1 MSISLDYRA
10 ITLRISCQI
19 RHKFFGF
26 LLTYMFLIP
35 NFSIAQDSL
44 ARKDLDETQIDI
56 ADVIRKSLGKEPK
69 EKPTDAASLILV
81 PIIGSNPATGF
92 MVGLGGQYAFKMK
105 QSTRYSTLS
114 GSAQVTTK
122 GQLLFLLKNNVYS
135 KSDRMYYSGDWR
147 FQIFSQSTYGLGT
160 NSPEGGILDYQ
171 FSLAGWET
179 NLDSLTQPMSFNLIR
194 IHQSVNIK
202 IKPSFYIGAGYN
214 LDGFAKIVDEKLQL
228 DPGDTLLTS
237 HYIYSDYYGF
247 NQNSYYSSALAL
259 NLVYDSRDN
268 MINPYKGYYAS
279 ASWRGSLEF
288 LGSDRTGNFYQVEW
302 RSYHGLSRINPRHM
316 VGLWLMGNFSEEGN
330 FPYLILPATAYDQKG
345 RSGRGYTQGR
355 FRGTNFVYGEAEYR
369 FPISKYGGI
378 LGGVLFAN
386 ATTANNK
393 AQSLGLFESIK
404 LGYGLGLRI
413 MIDKQTRTNLAVDLA
428 FGERSTGFYLG
439 VSEAF

>member
-1 MSISLDYRA
+1 MNISLDHCS
-10 ITLRISCQI
+10 ITPRISFPIQHGLI
-19 RHKFFGF
+19 GL
-26 LLTYMFLIP
+26 LLTFMLLVP
-35 NFSIAQDSL
+35 NDIRAQDSL
-44 ARKDLDETQIDI
+44 AILDLDAEQIDI
-56 ADVIRKSLGKEPK
+56 ADVIRDALGKEPK
-69 EKPTDAASLILV
+69 EKPSDAASLILV

-122 GQLLFLLKNNVYS
+122 GQLLFLVKNNVYS

-147 FQIFSQSTYGLGT
+147 FQVYSQSTYGLGT

-179 NLDSLTQPMSFNLIR
+179 NADSLTQPMSFNLIR

-202 IKPSFYIGAGYN
+202 IKPSFYLGVGYN
-214 LDGFAKIVDEKLQL
+214 LDGFAKIVDEKLRL
-228 DPGDTLLTS
+228 TPGDTLITS
-237 HYIYSDYYGF
+237 HYAYNSFYGF
-247 NQNSYYSSALAL
+247 DQNAYYSSALAI

-279 ASWRGSLEF
+279 ASWRGSMEF
-288 LGSDRTGNFYQVEW
+288 LGSDRTGNFYQLEW
-302 RSYHGLSRINPRHM
+302 RSYHGLSRVNPRHM

-369 FPISKYGGI
+369 FPISKYGGL
-378 LGGVLFAN
+378 LGGVLFVN
-386 ATTANNK
+386 ATTANNE
-393 AQSLGLFESIK
+393 AQSLALFESIK

-413 MIDKQTRTNLAVDLA
+413 MIDKQTRTNLAIDLA
-428 FGERSTGFYLG
+428 IGERSSAFYLG